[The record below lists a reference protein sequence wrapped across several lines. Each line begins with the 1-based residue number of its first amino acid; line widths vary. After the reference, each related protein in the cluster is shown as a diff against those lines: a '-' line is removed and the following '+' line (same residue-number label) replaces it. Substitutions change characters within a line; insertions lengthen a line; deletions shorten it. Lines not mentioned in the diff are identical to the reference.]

1 MHSTIHARRPLTE
14 PDETTHRRTGYT
26 AYPSTVFAPGGRR
39 SMRTRVI
46 LVIGAFSALL
56 GCGSNSPTY
65 GGGGGGNGC
74 TPTGTQVCMMSLAFS
89 PSNLTISHGTTVTW
103 RNGDAVNH
111 QVASAI
117 GSTDTYNSSFI
128 AGGGTFSH
136 TFATAGTYQYYC
148 TIHGVDGTPPTGM
161 HGTITVN

>member
-1 MHSTIHARRPLTE
+1 
-14 PDETTHRRTGYT
+14 
-26 AYPSTVFAPGGRR
+26 
-39 SMRTRVI
+39 MRKQVI

-56 GCGSNSPTY
+56 GCGSDSPMY
-65 GGGGGGNGC
+65 RGGGGGNGC
-74 TPTGTQVCMMSLAFS
+74 TPTGTQVCMMSLAFN

-103 RNGDAVNH
+103 KNGDAVNH

-128 AGGGTFSH
+128 AGGGTYSH
-136 TFATAGTYQYYC
+136 TFATAGTYIYYC

>member
-1 MHSTIHARRPLTE
+1 
-14 PDETTHRRTGYT
+14 
-26 AYPSTVFAPGGRR
+26 
-39 SMRTRVI
+39 MRKRVN

-65 GGGGGGNGC
+65 GGDGGGNGC
-74 TPTGTQVCMMSLAFS
+74 TPTGTQVCMMSLAFN

-103 RNGDAVNH
+103 KNGDAVNH

-128 AGGGTFSH
+128 AAGGTYSH
-136 TFATAGTYQYYC
+136 TFATAGTFTYYC
-148 TIHGVDGTPPTGM
+148 TIHGVDGSPPTGM
-161 HGTITVN
+161 RGTITVN

>member
-1 MHSTIHARRPLTE
+1 
-14 PDETTHRRTGYT
+14 
-26 AYPSTVFAPGGRR
+26 
-39 SMRTRVI
+39 MRTRVI
-46 LVIGAFSALL
+46 LVIGVLAALL

-65 GGGGGGNGC
+65 GGGGAGNAC

-103 RNGDAVNH
+103 KNGDAVNH

-117 GSTDTYNSSFI
+117 GSTDTYNSNFI
-128 AGGGTFSH
+128 AGGGTYSH